1 MVSEIITVGDELLIG
16 QVLNTNQAYVA
27 EKLNSIGID
36 VGQMTTVGDSFTSI
50 LRSFQEAL
58 DRADVVIVTG
68 GLGPTHDD
76 ITKKAVC
83 KFFDSELAPHPEIRV
98 RIEEIMQ
105 TRNITWTQAAEE
117 QTMFPKNA
125 TVIKNPIGTAAGML
139 FSQGKKRFIVLPGV
153 PYEMEAMMDQ
163 SVVPL
168 LAPLVHGSVIRHHTL
183 RSSGVPE
190 SILAQK
196 IGPLEEILDGATLAF
211 LPSAAGVRMRITV
224 HAGDEES
231 ASQKIQHVQERLL
244 GKVGRYVYGTGADE
258 LEQVVGH
265 LLTDRHLTISIAESC
280 TGGALADRIT
290 NVSGSSAYF
299 ERGVVVYSNK
309 SKTEILGVPVEL
321 IQKRGAVSKEVAQ
334 AMASGI
340 RSAAGTDIGVS
351 TTGITGPTGG
361 SPEKPVGL
369 VWIGYADKAGS
380 LAIKFHFGQFRL
392 NTKNRATQ
400 AALELV
406 RRKLLRIE

>member
-1 MVSEIITVGDELLIG
+1 MVCEIVTIGDELLIG
-16 QVLNTNQAYVA
+16 QVLNTNQAFIA

-36 VGQMTTVGDSFTSI
+36 VGRMTTVGDSSASI
-50 LRSFQEAL
+50 LQAFEEGMQ
-58 DRADVVIVTG
+58 RADIVIVTG

-76 ITKKAVC
+76 ITKKAAAR
-83 KFFDSELAPHPEIRV
+83 FFDSELAPNPELRT

-105 TRNITWTQAAEE
+105 TRNIAWTQAAEE

-125 TVIKNPIGTAAGML
+125 SIVKNPIGTAAGML
-139 FSQGKKRFIVLPGV
+139 FSQGEKPFIILPGV
-153 PYEMEAMMDQ
+153 PYEMEAMMEQ
-163 SVVPL
+163 SVIPL

-183 RSSGVPE
+183 RSSGIPE

-224 HAGDEES
+224 HAGDEPS
-231 ASQKIQHVQERLL
+231 ASQKIQQVEKRLL
-244 GKVGRYVYGTGADE
+244 EKVGRYVYGTGNDE
-258 LEQVVGH
+258 LEQVVGR
-265 LLTDRHLTISIAESC
+265 LLADRHLTISVAESC

-299 ERGVVVYSNK
+299 ERGVVVYSNR
-309 SKTEILGVPVEL
+309 SKTQILGVPDEL
-321 IQKRGAVSKEVAQ
+321 IQLHGAVSKEVAQ

-340 RSAAGTDIGVS
+340 RSVAGTDIGVS
-351 TTGITGPTGG
+351 TTGIAGPTGG

-369 VWIGYADKAGS
+369 VWIGYSDRSAT
-380 LAIKFHFGQFRL
+380 LAIKFNFGQFRL

-400 AALELV
+400 ATLELV
-406 RRKLLRIE
+406 RRKLLQID

>member
-16 QVLNTNQAYVA
+16 QVLNTNQAFIA

-36 VGQMTTVGDSFTSI
+36 VGQMTTVGDSFDSI

-58 DRADVVIVTG
+58 ERAGIVIVTG

-83 KFFDSELAPHPEIRV
+83 RFFDSELAPNPEIRT
-98 RIEEIMQ
+98 RIEKIMQ
-105 TRNITWTQAAEE
+105 TRNIAWTRAAEE
-117 QTMFPKNA
+117 QTMFPQKA
-125 TVIKNPIGTAAGML
+125 SVIKNPIGTAAGMM
-139 FSQGKKRFIVLPGV
+139 FVQEQKRFIVLPGV
-153 PYEMEAMMDQ
+153 PYEMEAMMEQ

-168 LAPLVHGSVIRHHTL
+168 LASLVQGSVIRHHTL
-183 RSSGVPE
+183 RSSGIPE
-190 SILAQK
+190 SILSQK
-196 IGPLEEILDGATLAF
+196 IGQLDEILEGASLAF

-224 HAGDEES
+224 HAENEKA
-231 ASQKIQHVQERLL
+231 ASQKIQTVEQRLL
-244 GKVGRYVYGTGADE
+244 EKVGRYVYGAGDEE
-258 LEQVVGH
+258 LEQVVGR
-265 LLTDRHLTISIAESC
+265 LLIERHLTLSVAESC
-280 TGGALADRIT
+280 TGGLITDRIT

-299 ERGVVVYSNK
+299 ERGVVAYSNE
-309 SKTEILGVPVEL
+309 SKTQVLGVPEEL
-321 IQKRGAVSKEVAQ
+321 IRQHGAVSKEVAQ

-340 RSAAGTDIGVS
+340 RSVAGTDIGLS
-351 TTGITGPTGG
+351 TTGIAGPTGG
-361 SPEKPVGL
+361 TQEKPVGL

-380 LAIKFHFGQFRL
+380 LALRFNFGQFRL
-392 NTKNRATQ
+392 NTKNRAAQ